1 MYKVNIR
8 KSAAKSLAKINIKIV
23 EKFYLAFDL
32 LANDL
37 DQTDLDIKKLEGRE
51 GYRLRIGAYR
61 ALYRVFNDELIIE
74 VFKIGSR
81 GDIYK

>member
-1 MYKVNIR
+1 MYKVKIR
-8 KSAAKSLAKINIKIV
+8 KSAAKALLKINSKIV
-23 EKFYLAFDL
+23 EKFYSAFEQL
-32 LANDL
+32 SNDL
-37 DQTDLDIKKLEGRE
+37 NQTDLDIKKLEGRE

-81 GDIYK
+81 GDVYK

>member
-1 MYKVNIR
+1 MYKVKIR
-8 KSAAKSLAKINIKIV
+8 KSAAKALLKINIKTV
-23 EKFYLAFDL
+23 EKFYSAFEQ

-37 DQTDLDIKKLEGRE
+37 NQTDLDIKKLEGRE

-61 ALYRVFNDELIIE
+61 ALYRVFNDELVIE

-81 GDIYK
+81 GDVYK

>member
-37 DQTDLDIKKLEGRE
+37 DHTDLDIKKLEGRE